1 MTEIKQILL
10 SLADEDYKKFHQKL
24 IPNVDENKVLGV
36 RTPKL
41 RKLAKQLKN
50 TELANEFLKSLPHEF
65 YEENNLHAIIIA
77 KICDFD

>member
-41 RKLAKQLKN
+41 RKLAKQL
-50 TELANEFLKSLPHEF
+50 
-65 YEENNLHAIIIA
+65 
-77 KICDFD
+77 